1 MSESLVGRA
10 VASMRQNAGRVIG
23 VAAADGVNGPAAT
36 SVDDLIV
43 TLGMVSAARLSHAV
57 PGAAA
62 VVAIWASNGMNA
74 AVRAAARRPAM
85 MNASW
90 ACVLYGARQR
100 PIDDSCAAF
109 FAAAPSGSSQ
119 YPSFTSASTAAP
131 NCFTNA
137 SCDGYSDFAVAAS
150 NNLVRPNRKQKLR
163 PAPAGASAAMVL
175 APPSIVA
182 VGASTSGRRI
192 PPFAF
197 PCASRTT
204 GSGAAG
210 SAPSSI
216 AGDCGGMA
224 PSRTQR
230 VIAASAALT
239 TA

>member
-10 VASMRQNAGRVIG
+10 VASTRQNAGSVIG
-23 VAAADGVNGPAAT
+23 VAEADGVNGPAAT

-62 VVAIWASNGMNA
+62 AVVAIWASKGMSA
-74 AVRAAARRPAM
+74 AMRAAARRRAM

-90 ACVLYGARQR
+90 ACVLYGAGQR

-109 FAAAPSGSSQ
+109 FAAAPSDSSQ

-137 SCDGYSDFAVAAS
+137 SCDGYSDFTVAAS

-163 PAPAGASAAMVL
+163 PAPAGAPAALVL

-182 VGASTSGRRI
+182 VGASTSGGRI
-192 PPFAF
+192 PPLAF
-197 PCASRTT
+197 PCAARATRSRAAR
-204 GSGAAG
+204 SG
-210 SAPSSI
+210 PS
-216 AGDCGGMA
+216 
-224 PSRTQR
+224 
-230 VIAASAALT
+230 
-239 TA
+239 